1 MKRTYRT
8 GNRGSLTAAFRRE
21 SVNSRSALGE
31 QWIGEEWVHRVLAS
45 QSALDALELAQSHEG
60 SIDVPPTDVV
70 VPGLWGT
77 VLAHELQK
85 SQLEVRVIY
94 ISGNMQNLREE
105 QIPRRSGILRRAIS
119 FGDVG
124 RTA

>member
-45 QSALDALELAQSHEG
+45 QSALDAPELAQSHEG

-70 VPGLWGT
+70 VPAYG
-77 VLAHELQK
+77 E
-85 SQLEVRVIY
+85 RY
-94 ISGNMQNLREE
+94 LRMSF
-105 QIPRRSGILRRAIS
+105 RNRSWKCA
-119 FGDVG
+119 
-124 RTA
+124 